1 MHLQYTQTMKNKFM
15 LKHDKTTPLLL
26 LFQHYNVKDIT
37 NNLDSEIEDWINYQL
52 NDQYLQHPF

>member
-26 LFQHYNVKDIT
+26 LFQHYNIKDIT
-37 NNLDSEIEDWINYQL
+37 NNLDSEIEDWGL
-52 NDQYLQHPF
+52 N